1 MRLMK
6 NNKGQIRI
14 IEAFFASVL
23 ILSSLALIPPET
35 NVQNSN
41 DKVLQSTARDIL
53 ATLDSDGY
61 LSKLID
67 NKNWTSLKREIQS
80 SLPLTVWFNLTVFDE
95 NMQPINEIP
104 ICNGSP
110 TSEKIV
116 GTDYLCAGA
125 GRNYDIFV
133 IRLQLSNVS

>member
-1 MRLMK
+1 MRMMK

-23 ILSSLALIPPET
+23 ILSSLALIPQET
-35 NVQNSN
+35 SVQSSN
-41 DKVLQSTARDIL
+41 DRVLQSTAHDIL

-67 NKNWTSLKREIQS
+67 NRNWTSLKKEIQS
-80 SLPLTVWFNLTVFDE
+80 TLPLTVWFNLTVFDE
-95 NMQPINEIP
+95 NMQPINETP
-104 ICNGSP
+104 ICNGNP

-116 GTDYLCAGA
+116 GTDYLCASA
-125 GRNYDIFV
+125 GRNYDLFV

>member
-41 DKVLQSTARDIL
+41 DRVLQSTARNIL

-67 NKNWTSLKREIQS
+67 NKNWTSLKKEIQS
-80 SLPLTVWFNLTVFDE
+80 SLPLTVWFNLTVFDD

-104 ICNGSP
+104 ICNGNP
-110 TSEKIV
+110 TSEKTV
-116 GTDYLCAGA
+116 GIDYLCASA
-125 GRNYDIFV
+125 GRNYEIFV